1 MSHRLN
7 ALSLLVLVAVS
18 CLPAQTVTKDISAD
32 RIKANIRY
40 LASDELEGRMSG
52 APGNVKAATYIA
64 KIMQSS
70 GLEPAGDSGTYFQSF
85 EFVSAVKLGPE
96 NMLAF
101 DGQSVK
107 EKQIPLLADA
117 DFRPFGFS
125 SNASVTAPL
134 VFVGYGISAPDAK
147 YDDYANLDVTGK
159 VVVMLRYSPEG
170 NDPRS
175 ELNRFSQTRNKAR
188 IARDKGA
195 AAMIMVTGP
204 NDDQEDE
211 LIKLAH
217 DHSFSST
224 SGIPAVSVKRSVL
237 EPLIRA
243 AGYDLKTIQDSIKAS
258 RRPLTF
264 AFQGVN
270 VTVQTDIVQV
280 MARTSNV
287 AGYLEGRDPKLKD
300 QVIIIGAH
308 FDHLGYGGPGSGSMA
323 PDTVAVHHGA
333 DDNASGT
340 AGLLELIRAFS
351 GRPSELRRSLLC
363 LAFTGEELG
372 TLGSTYYVNHPF
384 LPLDRTVVMVNLD
397 MIGRLDRKALS
408 VYGTGTSPEW
418 PALLAKE
425 NADSS
430 FALLQIQDGYGPSD
444 QSVFYAKDLPV
455 LFFFTGTHGDYHKPS
470 DEWEK
475 INYAGEERI
484 VRYVYD
490 IVKDVE
496 AQADRPTFTK
506 AQSSAPMGGGESR
519 GYRVSL
525 WIVPDFGETKD
536 GMKIG
541 GIRPDGPAERA
552 GLKAG
557 DIIVKMAGKRV
568 TNIYDYMGVLSELKA
583 GEVVEVVVMRDGK
596 PLSVNA
602 KMQKTK

>member
-1 MSHRLN
+1 MFHRLKV
-7 ALSLLVLVAVS
+7 LSLLVVMAVS
-18 CLPAQTVTKDISAD
+18 CLHTQTVTSDISAE
-32 RIKANIRY
+32 RIKAHIRY

-52 APGNVKAATYIA
+52 APGNVKAASYIA

-70 GLEPAGDSGTYFQSF
+70 GLRPAGDSGTFFQSF
-85 EFVSAVKLGPE
+85 EFVSAVKLGAG
-96 NMLAF
+96 NALAF
-101 DGQSVK
+101 DSQGVPAMHISLRPDV
-107 EKQIPLLADA
+107 

-125 SNASVTAPL
+125 SNASVTGPL

-204 NDDQEDE
+204 NDDSEDD

-217 DHSFSST
+217 DHSFSSAA
-224 SGIPAVSVKRSVL
+224 GIPAVSVKRSVL
-237 EPLIRA
+237 EPLIKA
-243 AGYDLKTIQDSIKAS
+243 EGYDLKTIQDSIKAS
-258 RRPLTF
+258 RKPLSF
-264 AFQGVN
+264 SFKGIN
-270 VTVQTDIVQV
+270 VDLQTDILQV

-287 AGYLEGRDPKLKD
+287 AGYLEGYDPKLKD
-300 QVIIIGAH
+300 QVITIGAH

-323 PDTVAVHHGA
+323 PDTVAIHHGA

-340 AGLLELIRAFS
+340 AGLLELIHTFS
-351 GRPSELRRSLLC
+351 GHPDDLKRSILF

-384 LPLDRTVVMVNLD
+384 LPLEHTVLMVNLD
-397 MIGRLDRKALS
+397 MIGRLDHKALT
-408 VYGTGTSPEW
+408 VYGAGTSPEW
-418 PALLAKE
+418 PGLLAKE

-430 FALLQIQDGYGPSD
+430 FALIPIQDGYGPSD

-455 LFFFTGTHGDYHKPS
+455 LFFFTGTHPDYHKPA
-470 DEWEK
+470 DEWQK

-490 IVKDVE
+490 IVKDVQ
-496 AQADRPTFTK
+496 AQPDRPAFTK

-541 GIRPDGPAERA
+541 GIRPDGPAEKA

-557 DIIVKMAGKRV
+557 DIIVKMAGKKV
-568 TNIYDYMGVLSELKA
+568 TNIYDYMGVLSELKV
-583 GEVVEVVVMRDGK
+583 GDVVEVMVLREGK
-596 PLSVNA
+596 SLTVSA
-602 KMQKTK
+602 TMQKTK